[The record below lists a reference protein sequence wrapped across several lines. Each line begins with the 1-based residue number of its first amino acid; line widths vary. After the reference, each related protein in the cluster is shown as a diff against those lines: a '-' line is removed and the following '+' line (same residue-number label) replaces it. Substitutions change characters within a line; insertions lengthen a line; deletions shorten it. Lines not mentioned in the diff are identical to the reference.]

1 MGVGRRRL
9 LLVSNDR
16 PDHLHTRMAAH
27 ETGERGT
34 WYSFDIIASGI
45 VASLFTAPIAVGL
58 TVLGIRAIM

>member
-27 ETGERGT
+27 ETGKGGLGILL
-34 WYSFDIIASGI
+34 IIASGI
-45 VASLFTAPIAVGL
+45 VASLFTAPVAVGL